1 MLVKCK
7 RSGLLYDPKVRLKEA
22 LALPEIIAVL
32 KRLKD
37 K

>member
-7 RSGLLYDPKVRLKEA
+7 RTGQWYDPKARLKEA
-22 LALPEIIAVL
+22 LALPEVLAVL